1 MKAIIIDDERLAR
14 TELRKLLQDF
24 PEIEIVDEASNAEE
38 GIQKI
43 ENHNPDLIFLDIQMP
58 GKTGFDMLSELDHA
72 PQVIFTT
79 AYDEYALKAFEVNA
93 LDYLL
98 KPVEPRRLADAV
110 EKLRKSAH
118 NGSPE
123 KTNGHHTEPTSILGE
138 NDQVFVKDGE
148 RCWFVKLSE
157 VRLFESVGNYAKVF
171 FGSNKPL
178 ILKSLNALEERLDDK
193 VFFRANRKH
202 IVNLRMIEK
211 IEPYFN
217 GGLLLE
223 LKGGEKIEVSRRQ
236 TVKFKE
242 MMSL

>member
-1 MKAIIIDDERLAR
+1 MRAIIIDDERLAR
-14 TELRKLLQDF
+14 TELRKLLQDY
-24 PEIEIVDEASNAEE
+24 PEVEVIDEATNADE
-38 GIQKI
+38 GVSKI
-43 ENHNPDLIFLDIQMP
+43 ESQQPDLIFLDIQMP
-58 GKTGFDMLSELDHA
+58 GKTGFDLLAQLDRA

-79 AYDEYALKAFEVNA
+79 AYDEFALKAFEVNA

-98 KPVEPRRLADAV
+98 KPVEPKRLADAIQ
-110 EKLRKSAH
+110 KLHTGEGRETRSETEH
-118 NGSPE
+118 
-123 KTNGHHTEPTSILGE
+123 TNNSILSE

-148 RCWFVKLSE
+148 RCWFVKLSDI
-157 VRLFESVGNYAKVF
+157 RLFESVGNYAKVF
-171 FGSNKPL
+171 FGPNKPL
-178 ILKSLNALEERLDDK
+178 ILKSLNALEERLDEK
-193 VFFRANRKH
+193 TFFRANRKH
-202 IVNLRMIEK
+202 IVNLRMIDK

>member
-1 MKAIIIDDERLAR
+1 MIRAIIIDDERLAR
-14 TELRKLLQDF
+14 NELKKLLQDF
-24 PEIEIVDEASNAEE
+24 PEIEVIAEAANSTE
-38 GIQKI
+38 GVEKI
-43 ENHNPDLIFLDIQMP
+43 DSLNPDLIFLDIQMP
-58 GKTGFDMLSELDHA
+58 GKTGFDMLAELEKA
-72 PQVIFTT
+72 PNVIFTT

-98 KPVEPRRLADAV
+98 KPVEPKRLADALQ
-110 EKLRKSAH
+110 KLQLEEDKEPLSDQTIT
-118 NGSPE
+118 
-123 KTNGHHTEPTSILGE
+123 TNRSILNE
-138 NDQVFVKDGE
+138 HDQVFVKDGE
-148 RCWFVKLSE
+148 RCWFVKLSDI
-157 VRLFESVGNYAKVF
+157 RLFESVGNYAKVY
-171 FGSNKPL
+171 FGPNKPL
-178 ILKSLNALEERLDDK
+178 ILKSLNALEERLDEK

-223 LKGGEKIEVSRRQ
+223 MKGGEKIEVSRRQ

>member
-24 PEIEIVDEASNAEE
+24 PEIEVVDEASNAEE

-110 EKLRKSAH
+110 EKLRRSTT
-118 NGSPE
+118 NGSSE
-123 KTNGHHTEPTSILGE
+123 KTINHSEPTSILGE

-171 FGSNKPL
+171 FGNNKPL

-202 IVNLRMIEK
+202 IVNLRLIDK

>member
-1 MKAIIIDDERLAR
+1 MRAIIIDDERLAR
-14 TELRKLLQDF
+14 TELKKLLQDY
-24 PEIEIVDEASNAEE
+24 PEIEVIDEAANADE
-38 GIQKI
+38 GLNKI
-43 ENHNPDLIFLDIQMP
+43 DTLHPDLVFLDIQMP
-58 GKTGFDMLSELDHA
+58 GKTGFDMLAELDRA
-72 PQVIFTT
+72 PHVIFTT

-98 KPVEPRRLADAV
+98 KPVEPKRLADAV
-110 EKLRKSAH
+110 QKLHVAETKEPHITQENSNRSLL
-118 NGSPE
+118 
-123 KTNGHHTEPTSILGE
+123 TEE
-138 NDQVFVKDGE
+138 DQVFVKDGE
-148 RCWFVKLSE
+148 RCWFVKLSDI
-157 VRLFESVGNYAKVF
+157 RLFESVGNYAKVF
-171 FGSNKPL
+171 FGPNKPL
-178 ILKSLNALEERLDDK
+178 ILKSLNALEERLDQK
-193 VFFRANRKH
+193 TFFRANRKH

>member
-1 MKAIIIDDERLAR
+1 MIKAVLIDDERLAR
-14 TELRKLLQDF
+14 TELRKLLTEF
-24 PEIEIVDEASNAEE
+24 PEIEVVGEAANASE
-38 GIQKI
+38 GIEVI
-43 ENHNPDLIFLDIQMP
+43 ENLQPDLVFLDIQMP
-58 GKTGFDMLSELDHA
+58 GKTGFDMLSELEKA
-72 PQVIFTT
+72 PHVIFTT

-98 KPVEPRRLADAV
+98 KPVDTKRLADAIHKLHIAE
-110 EKLRKSAH
+110 EKEAMAPAISSNRSLLSEH
-118 NGSPE
+118 
-123 KTNGHHTEPTSILGE
+123 
-138 NDQVFVKDGE
+138 DQVFVKDGE
-148 RCWFVKLSE
+148 RCWFVKLSDI
-157 VRLFESVGNYAKVF
+157 RLFESVGNYAKVF
-171 FGSNKPL
+171 FASHKPL
-178 ILKSLNALEERLDDK
+178 ILKSLNALEERLDEK

-202 IVNLRMIEK
+202 IVNLRLIEK

>member
-14 TELRKLLQDF
+14 TELRKLLQDY

-43 ENHNPDLIFLDIQMP
+43 DNHNPDLVFLDIQMP

-93 LDYLL
+93 LDYLV
-98 KPVEPRRLADAV
+98 KPIEPRRLADAV
-110 EKLRKSAH
+110 EKLKRTTH
-118 NGSPE
+118 NGSAE
-123 KTNGHHTEPTSILGE
+123 KAVHHTEPTNILGE

-171 FGSNKPL
+171 FGANKPL

-202 IVNLRMIEK
+202 IVNLRMIDK